1 MNKQFQY
8 ILAGSLAALL
18 CATGGALILVWQTME
33 ESRVLEQRNQELQAS
48 LEVSRIRVENF
59 CEYPQEALC
68 RVDERT
74 GTVAGAMYDGIP
86 GSPEVMTVVP
96 AKSGMPEIPAASSN
110 ANETAEKA
118 EPAMDKSAEKS
129 LADNPPA
136 SPEQVKAPAPKPE
149 AVAEPAQPVK
159 LPDLPKEVDA
169 IKQEAPAVIPAPEVT
184 IPVKEMPKVEA
195 SAPAVDVPTTKP
207 EPEKVQIENDV
218 PPASYLHEVS
228 GKLSL
233 PPAPKTKSE
242 PKESPKTIA
251 PADNKVGNAVARP
264 VVEKKIQAPQERS
277 VSKPV
282 AAKKHSVPVK
292 KSSVKPA
299 ATNLEI
305 RKSWSRV
312 ENDGG
317 IFSFTITGSG
327 PSLTTSGALLA
338 SPLRYELVLDG
349 LWDVKL
355 HNSIENRLVQ
365 NMSVVHKDKNT
376 VVTFHLLGKPYRCS
390 LHRPDARTASV
401 RIR

>member
-74 GTVAGAMYDGIP
+74 GTVAGAMYAGIP
-86 GSPEVMTVVP
+86 DSPEVINVVP
-96 AKSGMPEIPAASSN
+96 TMSGMPEIPVASGT
-110 ANETAEKA
+110 ANKTVKKADPVTDKSTEKA
-118 EPAMDKSAEKS
+118 VTDDLST
-129 LADNPPA
+129 
-136 SPEQVKAPAPKPE
+136 SPEQVKAPAPNTE
-149 AVAEPAQPVK
+149 FVAEPSQPVK
-159 LPDLPKEVDA
+159 LPDVPKENGATKEEALSAVPVPQVA
-169 IKQEAPAVIPAPEVT
+169 SQVQEI
-184 IPVKEMPKVEA
+184 PKVEA
-195 SAPAVDVPTTKP
+195 SAPAVDGPAAKP
-207 EPEKVQIENDV
+207 EPGDAKIEHDDQ
-218 PPASYLHEVS
+218 PPSYLHEVS

-233 PPAPKTKSE
+233 PPAAKAKFE
-242 PKESPKTIA
+242 PKEAPKTIP
-251 PADNKVGNAVARP
+251 PADNKAINAAAKP
-264 VVEKKIQAPQERS
+264 VVEKKIQAPQEKP
-277 VSKPV
+277 VSKPA
-282 AAKKHSVPVK
+282 AAKKHSVITK
-292 KSSVKPA
+292 KRSVKSGA
-299 ATNLEI
+299 ADLEI

-317 IFSFTITGSG
+317 IFAFTITGSG
-327 PSLTTSGALLA
+327 PTLATSGALLA

-349 LWDVKL
+349 LWEVKL
-355 HNSIENRLVQ
+355 HSGIENRLVQ

-376 VVTFHLLGKPYRCS
+376 VVTFHLRSKPYRCS

>member
-149 AVAEPAQPVK
+149 AVAEPAQPVE
-159 LPDLPKEVDA
+159 LPDIPKELDV
-169 IKQEAPAVIPAPEVT
+169 IKQEAPAVIPAPKVT
-184 IPVKEMPKVEA
+184 IPVKEMPKVEEP
-195 SAPAVDVPTTKP
+195 APAVDVPATKP

-218 PPASYLHEVS
+218 PSASYLHEVS

-233 PPAPKTKSE
+233 PSAPKTKSE
-242 PKESPKTIA
+242 PKESPRTIA
-251 PADNKVGNAVARP
+251 PADNKVVNA
-264 VVEKKIQAPQERS
+264 
-277 VSKPV
+277 
-282 AAKKHSVPVK
+282 AAK
-292 KSSVKPA
+292 
-299 ATNLEI
+299 
-305 RKSWSRV
+305 
-312 ENDGG
+312 
-317 IFSFTITGSG
+317 
-327 PSLTTSGALLA
+327 
-338 SPLRYELVLDG
+338 
-349 LWDVKL
+349 
-355 HNSIENRLVQ
+355 
-365 NMSVVHKDKNT
+365 
-376 VVTFHLLGKPYRCS
+376 
-390 LHRPDARTASV
+390 
-401 RIR
+401 